1 MGEHFDREIK
11 IMRMV
16 ESMIVHNPEIET
28 SLAVRRATTFVDLQ
42 QRRIDQADHKD
53 WEVKLNEE
61 LRDK

>member
-16 ESMIVHNPEIET
+16 ESLIVHNPAIEM
-28 SLAVRRATTFVDLQ
+28 SVAVRRATEFVKVQ